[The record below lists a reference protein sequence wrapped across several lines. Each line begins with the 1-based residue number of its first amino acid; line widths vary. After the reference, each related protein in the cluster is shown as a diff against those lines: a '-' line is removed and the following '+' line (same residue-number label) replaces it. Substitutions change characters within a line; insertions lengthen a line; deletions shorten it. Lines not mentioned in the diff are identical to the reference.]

1 MSKTTNIAE
10 HPPTHEHMCI
20 VCNRSTNGCDRVR
33 AFRKGRHGK
42 PVASI
47 HTECIFGLP
56 WDDAEHR
63 FTLEKVT
70 EPKQKR

>member
-1 MSKTTNIAE
+1 MSKVTNIAE

-33 AFRKGRHGK
+33 AYRGGR

-47 HTECIFGLP
+47 HAECIFGLP
-56 WDDAEHR
+56 WTDREHT
-63 FTLEKVT
+63 FAIEKIT
-70 EPKQKR
+70 EPKQKG